1 MVVFK
6 CSMMTSSV
14 WGNIATYFWGLLGI
28 DGCIEMFGGVGTWLR
43 FCFSIVCLSSFVPF
57 GRRVAWLC
65 VSAYI
70 SHLVGSMVGFLLLI
84 FHVWFWTFL
93 LV

>member
-6 CSMMTSSV
+6 CLEV
-14 WGNIATYFWGLLGI
+14 WGH
-28 DGCIEMFGGVGTWLR
+28 GCG

-57 GRRVAWLC
+57 GGRVAWLC

-70 SHLVGSMVGFLLLI
+70 SHLVGSVVGFVLLI